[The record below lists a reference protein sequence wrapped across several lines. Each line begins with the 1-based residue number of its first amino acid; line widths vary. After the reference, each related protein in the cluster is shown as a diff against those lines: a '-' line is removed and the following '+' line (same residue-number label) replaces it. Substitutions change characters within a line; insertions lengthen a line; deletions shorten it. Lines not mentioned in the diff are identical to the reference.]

1 MELSYTQNKLQF
13 NRPSFNDE
21 LKDKLGTV
29 CCNCGSNLDVEYHH
43 VVPLALGGTNNIG
56 NIVPL
61 CHVCHQIAHGSLNI
75 RVIKRAEKTGRPK
88 MLPVSNYLE
97 ILEEYKTGKIGKKE
111 CEQKLN
117 ISGGNKLSDKWYYK
131 EYLRDNHIKVIKN
144 RVDMLSIPKCQKVDH
159 SAEPIARVIYDDGR
173 EEKFYRECG

>member
-1 MELSYTQNKLQF
+1 MGLTYEQKRIEF
-13 NRPSFNDE
+13 NRPSFKDE
-21 LKDKLGTV
+21 LKNKLGEV
-29 CCNCGSNLDVEYHH
+29 CCNCGSCDRVQYHH
-43 VVPLALGGTNNIG
+43 IVPLYLGGTNAIG

-61 CHVCHQIAHGSLNI
+61 CHSCHYNAHGAVNVQRMGSMEN
-75 RVIKRAEKTGRPK
+75 AGRPK
-88 MLPVSNYLE
+88 KLPVPNYLE
-97 ILEEYKTGKIGKKE
+97 ILEEYKTGKIGRKE

-117 ISGGNKLSDKWYYK
+117 LSGGNKLSDKWYYK
-131 EYLRDNHIKVIKN
+131 KYLRDNHIKVIKN

>member
-1 MELSYTQNKLQF
+1 MELTYEQKRTEF
-13 NRPSFNDE
+13 NRPSFKDE
-21 LKDKLGTV
+21 LKDKLGTA
-29 CCNCGSNLDVEYHH
+29 CCNCGSCDRVQYHH
-43 VVPLALGGTNNIG
+43 IVPLYLGGTNTLG

-61 CHVCHQIAHGSLNI
+61 CHSCHYNAHG
-75 RVIKRAEKTGRPK
+75 
-88 MLPVSNYLE
+88 LE
-97 ILEEYKTGKIGKKE
+97 ILEEYKTGKIGRKE

-117 ISGGNKLSDKWYYK
+117 LSSGNKLSDKWYYK